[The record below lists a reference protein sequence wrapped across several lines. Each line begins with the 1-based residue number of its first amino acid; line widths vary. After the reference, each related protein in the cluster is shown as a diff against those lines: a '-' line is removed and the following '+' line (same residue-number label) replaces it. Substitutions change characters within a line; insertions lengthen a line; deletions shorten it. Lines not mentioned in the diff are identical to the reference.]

1 MAALAAKNDCDFN
14 EFVRIIS
21 GLNVESI
28 ANINFNPTI
37 NLFRSLAI
45 DCLIKDYEEDFYL
58 PREELNGEDLRNR
71 ILKLYHELDE
81 LIANELYHYCLTA
94 YSYNITM
101 HSYKLRKKH
110 LDDIKSSKINIEQDT
125 EYFNALQLALNDA
138 QINKFKTTP
147 LNERPKLITNLTE
160 KLKKEWPKTQELK
173 LSNQKEGIKRLL
185 TNKFNMEKQLRKNIV
200 LHMKDTGGIRDYSEK
215 RAQSIINHYY
225 EMAYP
230 DRRNE
235 SRGRMLTQIKI
246 TIPTWLITLKRL
258 VVHIKEMDERQ
269 KGKAAQKNA
278 DELIAQ
284 ETAEQLDKE
293 RKKQQEKLRE
303 KEIRKKEEHLKH
315 SKTKQKVLKSNSA
328 KKIQR
333 AFRHT
338 RKKPTKTSIPSA
350 PSNEGKESK
359 QQSLQP
365 IDDVDRAI
373 IERIKELYGYLMEK
387 KIFKTYREKR
397 KRILS
402 VMFPYHDH
410 LLEFMKEILIPQL
423 EQKNIRVVVTGG
435 FATALLTGKYK
446 TEDVDMKL
454 YLIKETQENNANYK
468 MRNMVRA
475 ILKKNLDFL
484 NNNQN
489 DLSYKIYEPSRNPL
503 ENDGD
508 SPIKITGK
516 INEVKNGKREN
527 PRVRGDFDAVGEITF
542 SATKYNGNLI
552 DKEGIPVLPPK
563 VLIDNLLNRA
573 SNNFRERMERRE
585 RNIYPEKL
593 LGWMKQ
599 LQALLR
605 LKNPDASSELSKE
618 IDRMKSPSPKEGGKR
633 KKKRKT
639 KKKRRKKKKTRRKR
653 KKNRKK
659 RTRRKFN
666 K

>member
-1 MAALAAKNDCDFN
+1 MAALAAKNDCNFN

-28 ANINFNPTI
+28 ANINFNEY
-37 NLFRSLAI
+37 LFRSLAM

-81 LIANELYHYCLTA
+81 LITNELYHYCLTA

-101 HSYKLRKKH
+101 HSYKLRKKR

-125 EYFNALQLALNDA
+125 EYFNELQLALNDA

-147 LNERPKLITNLTE
+147 LNERPKLIKNLTE

-185 TNKFNMEKQLRKNIV
+185 TNKLNMEKQLRKNIV

-230 DRRNE
+230 DHKNVRRA
-235 SRGRMLTQIKI
+235 RMLTTIKI
-246 TIPTWLITLKRL
+246 TIPKWLKILKRL
-258 VVHIKEMDERQ
+258 VVYIQELDERQ
-269 KGKAAQKNA
+269 KGKEAKRNA
-278 DELIAQ
+278 DELIAE
-284 ETAEQLDKE
+284 ETAQEIDREMAKKDKE
-293 RKKQQEKLRE
+293 EKAKE
-303 KEIRKKEEHLKH
+303 KEIREELKKLKA
-315 SKTKQKVLKSNSA
+315 KQKNISA

-359 QQSLQP
+359 QQILQP

-373 IERIKELYGYLMEK
+373 IERIKELYGYLMEE

-397 KRILS
+397 ERILS
-402 VMFPYHDH
+402 VMIPYHSH

-454 YLIKETQENNANYK
+454 YLIEKTQENNANFK
-468 MRNMVRA
+468 MRNIVKA
-475 ILKKNLDFL
+475 ILEENIDFL
-484 NNNQN
+484 NENSEELQ
-489 DLSYKIYEPSRNPL
+489 YRIYEPSRNPL
-503 ENDGD
+503 ENNGD
-508 SPIKITGK
+508 IPIKITGK
-516 INEVKNGKREN
+516 INEEKGGKREN
-527 PRVRGDFDAVGEITF
+527 PRVRGDYDAVGELTF
-542 SATKYNGNLI
+542 SAREYNGQLI
-552 DKEGIPVLPPK
+552 DIEGIPVLSPEI
-563 VLIDNLLNRA
+563 LIDNLLNRA
-573 SNNFRERMERRE
+573 SNNFRERMESGE

-605 LKNPDASSELSKE
+605 LKNPDAANELSKE

-639 KKKRRKKKKTRRKR
+639 RKKRRKKKKTKRKR

-659 RTRRKFN
+659 RTRK

>member
-1 MAALAAKNDCDFN
+1 MAALAGKNDCNIN

-28 ANINFNPTI
+28 ANINFTSEI
-37 NLFRSLAI
+37 SMFKTLAI
-45 DCLIKDYEEDFYL
+45 DCMIKEYEVDFYI
-58 PREELNGEDLRNR
+58 PREELNGDDLRFR

-81 LIANELYHYCLTA
+81 LIANEFYQYCSIA
-94 YSYNITM
+94 YSYNLTM
-101 HSYKLRKKH
+101 AFYKEKKTRLALNINEDPEFIKALQEAVNQIPLTKLWKKTPVNERPTIVQAARRKLRKEWEDRRKV
-110 LDDIKSSKINIEQDT
+110 E
-125 EYFNALQLALNDA
+125 EV
-138 QINKFKTTP
+138 
-147 LNERPKLITNLTE
+147 NL
-160 KLKKEWPKTQELK
+160 LK
-173 LSNQKEGIKRLL
+173 QKEGIRKLL
-185 TNKFNMEKQLRKNIV
+185 KNKLKMEKQLRKNII
-200 LHMKDTGGIRDYSEK
+200 LHMKQTGGIKDYSEK

-225 EMAYP
+225 EMSYP
-230 DRRNE
+230 DRRNI
-235 SRGRMLTQIKI
+235 GRAGMLTKIKI
-246 TIPTWLITLKRL
+246 TIPTWLRTLERL
-258 VVHIKEMDERQ
+258 LVHIKEMDELQEKEKARRNAAALIAEEAAEELDRKREEEREEEIRQ
-269 KGKAAQKNA
+269 KEKKLKNLKAQ
-278 DELIAQ
+278 
-284 ETAEQLDKE
+284 
-293 RKKQQEKLRE
+293 R
-303 KEIRKKEEHLKH
+303 
-315 SKTKQKVLKSNSA
+315 KVLKRNSA

-338 RKKPTKTSIPSA
+338 RKNPTPPSIPSA
-350 PSNEGKESK
+350 SSNESK
-359 QQSLQP
+359 QPSLQP
-365 IDDVDRAI
+365 IDDIDRDI

-387 KIFKTYREKR
+387 KIFKRYREKR
-397 KRILS
+397 ERILT
-402 VMFPYHDH
+402 VMIPYHRH
-410 LLEFMKEILIPQL
+410 LLEFMKKILIPQL

-435 FATALLTGKYK
+435 FATSLLTGKYK

-454 YLIKETQENNANYK
+454 YLIKETQENNANFK

-484 NNNQN
+484 NNNPN
-489 DLSYKIYEPSRNPL
+489 GLSYKIYEPSRNPL

-542 SATKYNGNLI
+542 SATEYNGNLI
-552 DKEGIPVLPPK
+552 DIEGIPVLPPK

-605 LKNPDASSELSKE
+605 LKNQDAANELSKE

-639 KKKRRKKKKTRRKR
+639 RKKRRKKKRTKRKR

-659 RTRRKFN
+659 RTRRK
-666 K
+666 

>member
-1 MAALAAKNDCDFN
+1 MPPKTAKNDCN
-14 EFVRIIS
+14 INKVVNILS
-21 GLNVESI
+21 GLNIESI
-28 ANINFNPTI
+28 ANINFTPKI
-37 NLFRSLAI
+37 SMFRPH
-45 DCLIKDYEEDFYL
+45 IKDCMNADNEIYFYK
-58 PREELNGEDLRNR
+58 PRKELNGEDLRLR
-71 ILKLYHELDE
+71 IIKLYRELSKLLTE
-81 LIANELYHYCLTA
+81 IANYCRTA
-94 YSYNITM
+94 YSHNIM
-101 HSYKLRKKH
+101 KSVYKERK
-110 LDDIKSSKINIEQDT
+110 SR
-125 EYFNALQLALNDA
+125 LALNIDKDPEFKIA
-138 QINKFKTTP
+138 LQEEINKIHTTKRGRDLWRKTP
-147 LNERPKLITNLTE
+147 VNERPTIVEAARRKLREEWEARKNLE
-160 KLKKEWPKTQELK
+160 KVELGKQYQGVKELLQSKLAMEAELK
-173 LSNQKEGIKRLL
+173 I
-185 TNKFNMEKQLRKNIV
+185 NIV
-200 LHMKDTGGIRDYSEK
+200 LHMKDIGNKRDYTEK
-215 RAQSIINHYY
+215 LAGIILKHYY
-225 EMAYP
+225 EMRYD
-230 DRRNE
+230 DRKNIERT
-235 SRGRMLTQIKI
+235 RVFTKIKFRMRQWLKSLGEMVEQIKK
-246 TIPTWLITLKRL
+246 WNDYRSAQ
-258 VVHIKEMDERQ
+258 D
-269 KGKAAQKNA
+269 AQKNA
-278 DELIAQ
+278 DELIAE

-293 RKKQQEKLRE
+293 REKQQEKLRE
-303 KEIRKKEEHLKH
+303 KEIRKKEEQLKH

-373 IERIKELYGYLMEK
+373 IERIKELYGYLMEE

-397 KRILS
+397 ERILS
-402 VMFPYHDH
+402 VMIPYHRH

-454 YLIKETQENNANYK
+454 YLIKKTEENNANFK

-484 NNNQN
+484 NNNPN
-489 DLSYKIYEPSRNPL
+489 GLSYKIYEPSRNPL

-542 SATKYNGNLI
+542 SATEYNGNLI
-552 DKEGIPVLPPK
+552 DIEGIPVLPPK

-573 SNNFRERMERRE
+573 SNNFRERMERGE

-659 RTRRKFN
+659 RTRK

>member
-1 MAALAAKNDCDFN
+1 MAALAAKNDCNFN

-28 ANINFNPTI
+28 VNINFNPKI

-45 DCLIKDYEEDFYL
+45 DCLVKDYEEDFYL
-58 PREELNGEDLRNR
+58 PREELNGENLRNR
-71 ILKLYHELDE
+71 ILKLYQELDE
-81 LIANELYHYCLTA
+81 LIANEVYHYCLTA
-94 YSYNITM
+94 YSYNITK
-101 HSYKLRKKH
+101 HSYKLRKKR

-147 LNERPKLITNLTE
+147 LNERPKLIKNLTE

-173 LSNQKEGIKRLL
+173 LSNQREGIRKLL
-185 TNKFNMEKQLRKNIV
+185 KNKLEWEKALRKNIV

-230 DRRNE
+230 DRRNV
-235 SRGRMLTQIKI
+235 RRAGMLTTIKI
-246 TIPTWLITLKRL
+246 TIPKWLGILKRL
-258 VVHIKEMDERQ
+258 KVHIKEMDERQ
-269 KGKAAQKNA
+269 KDKEAKRNA
-278 DELIAQ
+278 DELIAE
-284 ETAEQLDKE
+284 ETA
-293 RKKQQEKLRE
+293 QEIDREMAKKLRE
-303 KEIRKKEEHLKH
+303 KDKEEKAKEKEIREKLKKL
-315 SKTKQKVLKSNSA
+315 SLQQKNISA

-397 KRILS
+397 ERILS
-402 VMFPYHDH
+402 VMIPYHHH

-423 EQKNIRVVVTGG
+423 QQKNIRVVVTGG

-454 YLIKETQENNANYK
+454 YLIKKTEENNANFK
-468 MRNMVRA
+468 MRNIVKA
-475 ILKKNLDFL
+475 ILEENLDFL
-484 NNNQN
+484 NVNPEELN
-489 DLSYKIYEPSRNPL
+489 YRIYEPSRNPL
-503 ENDGD
+503 ENNGD
-508 SPIKITGK
+508 FPVKITGK
-516 INEVKNGKREN
+516 INEKKNGKREN
-527 PRVRGDFDAVGEITF
+527 KRVNGDFDAVGEITF
-542 SATKYNGNLI
+542 SATEYNGNLI
-552 DKEGIPVLPPK
+552 DIEGIPVLPPN
-563 VLIDNLLNRA
+563 VLINNLLNLA

-605 LKNPDASSELSKE
+605 LKNPDASNELSKE
-618 IDRMKSPSPKEGGKR
+618 IDRMKSPSPKEGGKS

-639 KKKRRKKKKTRRKR
+639 RKKRRKKKKTRRKR

-659 RTRRKFN
+659 RTRK